1 MNSGWFLNR
10 LFCLFVNIFHFLQ
23 VAIAALD
30 QARHDLAID
39 CIQQLHKRFP
49 KSTRVTKLQAMRLE
63 ALGNY
68 DDAEELYTR
77 LIEADETN
85 PVRQIVWYI

>member
-1 MNSGWFLNR
+1 MT
-10 LFCLFVNIFHFLQ
+10 
-23 VAIAALD
+23 IAALD

-39 CIQQLHKRFP
+39 CIQKLHKRFP

-68 DDAEELYTR
+68 EDAEQLYER
-77 LIEADETN
+77 LIEADNTN
-85 PVRQIVWYI
+85 PVFKVQVQYFLYTYFSGVP

>member
-1 MNSGWFLNR
+1 M
-10 LFCLFVNIFHFLQ
+10 Q

-77 LIEADETN
+77 LIEVDETN
-85 PVRQIVWYI
+85 PVRQIV

>member
-1 MNSGWFLNR
+1 
-10 LFCLFVNIFHFLQ
+10 VT
-23 VAIAALD
+23 IAALD

-39 CIQQLHKRFP
+39 CIQQLHRRFP

-68 DDAEELYTR
+68 DDAEQLYER
-77 LIEADETN
+77 LIEADNTN
-85 PVRQIVWYI
+85 PVPLIFFVIMLFIIHLISRCSGSDVLPF